1 MSETDNKRR
10 TADIEIIEDNS
21 FNFEGFQVVRG
32 EFFSH
37 IYEPS
42 FTLNQNKVSVNM
54 ACIRKLPD
62 VEYVQA
68 LVNPETKKLA
78 IRPCMEEEKD
88 SFRWCSTGKKV
99 APKKV
104 TCKIFFGKI
113 FALMGW
119 NPNHRYKLLGKLI
132 RSNGEL
138 LFTFDLANPEIYER
152 KVSEDGKMKASRT
165 PVYPEDWKNQFGL
178 SVEEH
183 QRNLQVNIFEGY
195 SIFGVQEKKQ
205 SAAGQSTVKESEVAT
220 NEQSDNATTHRLY

>member
-1 MSETDNKRR
+1 MNENENKRR
-10 TADIEIIEDNS
+10 TGDIEIVEDDS
-21 FNFEGFQVVRG
+21 FSYEGFQVVRG

-88 SFRWCSTGKKV
+88 SFRWCSGGKKI
-99 APKKV
+99 APKQV
-104 TCKIFFGKI
+104 TCRIFFGKI
-113 FALMGW
+113 FTLMGW

-138 LFTFDLANPEIYER
+138 LFTFDLSNPEIYER
-152 KVSEDGKMKASRT
+152 KTDEDGKTKASRI

-183 QRNLQVNIFEGY
+183 QRNLQVNIFDGY

-205 SAAGQSTVKESEVAT
+205 SAAGKGAEKESEVAT
-220 NEQSDNATTHRLY
+220 NEQSGNTTTDRLY

>member
-1 MSETDNKRR
+1 
-10 TADIEIIEDNS
+10 
-21 FNFEGFQVVRG
+21 
-32 EFFSH
+32 
-37 IYEPS
+37 
-42 FTLNQNKVSVNM
+42 M
-54 ACIRKLPD
+54 ACIRKLPE

-88 SFRWCSTGKKV
+88 SFRWCSAGKKI
-99 APKKV
+99 APKQV

-152 KVSEDGKMKASRT
+152 KVSEDGKVKASRT

-205 SAAGQSTVKESEVAT
+205 SAAGQSTENESEVAT
-220 NEQSDNATTHRLY
+220 NEQSDNTTTHRLY